1 MSDDERHGTR
11 KDDDILATGPYRD
24 NFWREI
30 AENKNAL
37 ALVRSDMASIENAV
51 MRFER
56 LSDGLAGDMKQ
67 IRTICETLNETLI
80 RMDARMTAAE
90 KQIGNL
96 WAFPLKAAGVI
107 MSIGG
112 ASGMVYAFMKWFIPS
127 MEIKVPP
134 H

>member
-1 MSDDERHGTR
+1 MADDERHGTR

>member
-1 MSDDERHGTR
+1 MADDERYGTR
-11 KDDDILATGPYRD
+11 KDDDILVIGPYRD

-67 IRTICETLNETLI
+67 IRVICETLNETLI